1 MTDYSIRPFKDTD
14 AAAAARIFYEAVH
27 QGAAG
32 HYDERQRDAW
42 AKQIPETEP
51 WRQRLR
57 SQHTYVA
64 EADSE
69 LIGFMTLDD
78 SGHIDLAVVSP
89 AWIGKGIARALYER
103 IERHAIDLGLQQL
116 TTEASHMARRHFE
129 RQGWSVV
136 NQQTVE
142 RHQVSLVNFL
152 MQKQL

>member
-1 MTDYSIRPFKDTD
+1 MTDFSIRPFDDAD

-42 AKQIPETEP
+42 AKQVPETEP

-57 SQHTYVA
+57 SQHTFVA
-64 EADSE
+64 EANSE
-69 LIGFMTLDD
+69 LIGFMTLND
-78 SGHIDLAVVSP
+78 SGYVDLAFVSP
-89 AWIGKGIARALYER
+89 NWIGKGVARALYDCVER
-103 IERHAIDLGLQQL
+103 LAIDRGLERL

-136 NQQTVE
+136 KQQTVE

-152 MQKQL
+152 MEKQI